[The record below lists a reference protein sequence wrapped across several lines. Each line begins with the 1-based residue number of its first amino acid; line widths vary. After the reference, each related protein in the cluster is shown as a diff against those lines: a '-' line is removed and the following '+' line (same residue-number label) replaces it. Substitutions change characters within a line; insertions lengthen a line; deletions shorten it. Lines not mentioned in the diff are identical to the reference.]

1 MAEETRR
8 TFVKKIGAASALAAG
23 SFLNWNPRAMG
34 ANNKVVLGL
43 IGGHNQGR
51 GDALRAI
58 AMGADIKTFCDI
70 DQDVLEKVNPD
81 LENAQGKAPGTTK
94 EFQRLL
100 DDKDIDGFII
110 ATPDH
115 WHARIGI
122 LACQAGK
129 DIYIEKPLT
138 QTIHDGQMVRDAV
151 RKYKRIGQVGTQNR
165 SSPHFQRA
173 IEYLKT
179 GSWGRYAKST
189 PGSASCALA
198 SGTRQTVIH
207 RQPWTT
213 TSG

>member
-34 ANNKVVLGL
+34 ANEKVVLGL
-43 IGGHNQGR
+43 IGGHNQGK

-58 AMGADIKTFCDI
+58 SVGAEIKTFCDI
-70 DQDVLEKVNPD
+70 DQDVLDKVNPD
-81 LENAQGKAPGTTK
+81 FEKAQGKAPGTTK
-94 EFQRLL
+94 DFQRLL
-100 DDKDIDGFII
+100 DDKDIDGVII

-138 QTIHDGQMVRDAV
+138 QTIHDG
-151 RKYKRIGQVGTQNR
+151 
-165 SSPHFQRA
+165 
-173 IEYLKT
+173 
-179 GSWGRYAKST
+179 
-189 PGSASCALA
+189 
-198 SGTRQTVIH
+198 
-207 RQPWTT
+207 
-213 TSG
+213 